1 MIYHL
6 VTCLFDT
13 VDALSF
19 LRLFQYLSFRA
30 ICAALTGFGVTLL
43 FGQRIIRLLYVNH
56 VRDSPRAHG
65 VLSTASKAGT
75 PLMGGLLIVAA
86 IFASVLLWSDLFNR
100 FTLVFLCALIWF
112 SLFGFID
119 DYRKIRYRDSDRGL
133 SQATKLFFQ
142 AVFGFGF
149 GLVFLLPGLSPVS
162 AEVASDLYLPF
173 VKDPVLDLGWWY
185 LPFIAFVIVA
195 IANAVN
201 FADGLDGLSI
211 VPVSFTV
218 VVYGVFAYVIGNAIY
233 SGYLQFTFLPGSG
246 ELTVICA
253 GVFGACMGFLWY
265 NAYPAQVFMGDVG
278 ALPLGGIVGT
288 FAVLLKQEFLFVI
301 TGGIFVAMAFSV
313 LVQEKIGIKW
323 LGRRIFYMAPLHH
336 AFQYRGLAET
346 KVVIRFWIIAGILA
360 IIGLSTLKI
369 R

>member
-6 VTCLFDT
+6 VTYLFDN
-13 VDALSF
+13 VDTLSF

-30 ICAALTGFGVTLL
+30 ICSALTAFGITLL
-43 FGQRIIRLLYVNH
+43 FGERIIRLLYVYH
-56 VRDSPRAHG
+56 VRDNPRTQG
-65 VLSTASKAGT
+65 VLSTTSKAGT
-75 PLMGGLLIVAA
+75 PLMGGVLIVTA
-86 IFASVLLWSDLFNR
+86 IFSSVLLWSDLFNR
-100 FTLVFLCALIWF
+100 FTAIFLFALVWF
-112 SLFGFID
+112 SLFGALD
-119 DYRKIRYRDSDRGL
+119 DYRKIKYRNSDRGL
-133 SQATKLFFQ
+133 SQGTKLLSQ
-142 AVFGFGF
+142 AVFGFAFGF
-149 GLVFLLPGLSPVS
+149 IFLVPALSPVT
-162 AEVASDLYLPF
+162 AEIASELYIPF

-185 LPFIAFVIVA
+185 LPFIAFVVVA
-195 IANAVN
+195 ITNAVN

-233 SGYLQFTFLPGSG
+233 SGYLQFTYLPGSG

-253 GVFGACMGFLWY
+253 GVFGACLGFLWY

-288 FAVLLKQEFLFVI
+288 LAVLLKQEFLFVI

>member
-6 VTCLFDT
+6 VTYLFDT
-13 VDALSF
+13 VDSLSF

-56 VRDSPRAHG
+56 VRDNPRTHG
-65 VLSTASKAGT
+65 EVSTASKAGT
-75 PLMGGLLIVAA
+75 PLMGGLLIIAS
-86 IFASVLLWSDLFNR
+86 IFASILLWSDLLNR
-100 FTLVFLCALIWF
+100 FTMVFLLALVWF

-119 DYRKIRYRDSDRGL
+119 DYRKVRYRDSDRGL
-133 SQATKLFFQ
+133 SQAAKLFFQ

-149 GLVFLLPGLSPVS
+149 GLIFLLPDLSPVS
-162 AEVASDLYLPF
+162 AEISSELYLPF

-233 SGYLQFTFLPGSG
+233 SGYLQFTYLPGSG

-288 FAVLLKQEFLFVI
+288 LAVLLKQEFLFVI

-313 LVQEKIGIKW
+313 LVQEKIGIRW

-346 KVVIRFWIIAGILA
+346 KVVIRIWIIAGILA